1 MIIRPL
7 PGVSEPETL
16 ITIREG
22 TADGAFFTMSV
33 PEMRGLASLPG
44 LSGLAAHADA
54 SVNVS
59 RDASDPAR
67 VKTDVV
73 TPNYFDVLGQ
83 TMTLGRSFGAE
94 EEEAGQSHRV
104 IVSHAYWTSQLGA
117 DRGAIGRTLRINDQ
131 PFTIVG
137 VAAEGFRGPSR
148 SGSTNLWVP
157 LASHTVTM
165 PSSSPRSLTSTV
177 GMFFSVYGRLSP
189 GSSVAI
195 VQDQAEAFRRQLLED
210 NPKLRKLSRVVF
222 SVKPGVDV
230 PVWQSERLRQTFA
243 LLIGVVGL
251 ILLLA
256 CANVGTLLLAR
267 AHERQAEVATRMAL
281 GASRRRVIR
290 QWLLEGVVV
299 CAAGA
304 AGALLISAWLGQLVE
319 GLVVTQTVP
328 ELSRVDLDWRVFSFA
343 VAVSAFAGLA
353 GSLLPAV
360 VGSRV
365 DLVGALKQAGR
376 GQAPA
381 GRRLRRALTIVQ
393 VAVSVVLLCGAFLFL
408 RSMSERYAV
417 PLGYDTESVLAFSL
431 EPGLRHKE
439 EDAQRRVYRDV
450 ISRLSALPS
459 VAAAGLAWIEP
470 FKMIGGGGGLKV
482 PGAPEAGEIRADGN
496 MVSAGYFEALG
507 VRFLAGRSFSDAESF
522 RDDKDGGG
530 VVILNETLAKR
541 LFGSISAVGRQVE
554 MTYPE
559 GRKRTVVGVVS
570 DLRTRSL
577 DKPVGPTV
585 YEPFGQSFMSGWATM
600 HLRVRTTVADVL
612 PQVREAVRAVD
623 PGMPLYDV
631 ETLRDSLNRHLAEA
645 RLVTHVVT
653 GFALVAMLLAAIGL
667 YGVVSRSVAE
677 RQREFGIRAALG
689 AAPAG
694 VARLVLREALVLTL
708 AGAAAGLAGAVWL
721 GRFAESR
728 LFGVTASDP
737 LSLAAT
743 VACVVSAGLLA
754 ALWPALRA
762 SRASLT
768 ATLRS

>member
-1 MIIRPL
+1 
-7 PGVSEPETL
+7 
-16 ITIREG
+16 
-22 TADGAFFTMSV
+22 
-33 PEMRGLASLPG
+33 
-44 LSGLAAHADA
+44 
-54 SVNVS
+54 
-59 RDASDPAR
+59 
-67 VKTDVV
+67 
-73 TPNYFDVLGQ
+73 
-83 TMTLGRSFGAE
+83 
-94 EEEAGQSHRV
+94 
-104 IVSHAYWTSQLGA
+104 
-117 DRGAIGRTLRINDQ
+117 
-131 PFTIVG
+131 
-137 VAAEGFRGPSR
+137 
-148 SGSTNLWVP
+148 
-157 LASHTVTM
+157 
-165 PSSSPRSLTSTV
+165 
-177 GMFFSVYGRLSP
+177 
-189 GSSVAI
+189 
-195 VQDQAEAFRRQLLED
+195 
-210 NPKLRKLSRVVF
+210 
-222 SVKPGVDV
+222 
-230 PVWQSERLRQTFA
+230 
-243 LLIGVVGL
+243 
-251 ILLLA
+251 
-256 CANVGTLLLAR
+256 
-267 AHERQAEVATRMAL
+267 
-281 GASRRRVIR
+281 
-290 QWLLEGVVV
+290 
-299 CAAGA
+299 
-304 AGALLISAWLGQLVE
+304 
-319 GLVVTQTVP
+319 
-328 ELSRVDLDWRVFSFA
+328 
-343 VAVSAFAGLA
+343 
-353 GSLLPAV
+353 
-360 VGSRV
+360 
-365 DLVGALKQAGR
+365 
-376 GQAPA
+376 
-381 GRRLRRALTIVQ
+381 
-393 VAVSVVLLCGAFLFL
+393 
-408 RSMSERYAV
+408 
-417 PLGYDTESVLAFSL
+417 
-431 EPGLRHKE
+431 
-439 EDAQRRVYRDV
+439 
-450 ISRLSALPS
+450 
-459 VAAAGLAWIEP
+459 
-470 FKMIGGGGGLKV
+470 
-482 PGAPEAGEIRADGN
+482 

-554 MTYPE
+554 MAYPE

-743 VACVVSAGLLA
+743 VACVVAAGFLA